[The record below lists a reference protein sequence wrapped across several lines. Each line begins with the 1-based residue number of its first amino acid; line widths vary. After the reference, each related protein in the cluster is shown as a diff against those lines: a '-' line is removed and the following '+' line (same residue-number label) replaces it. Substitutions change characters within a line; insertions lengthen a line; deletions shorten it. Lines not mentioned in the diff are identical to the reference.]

1 MQTGDIADDFSVRVA
16 EDRLA
21 NGTTGNPSTMHA
33 VDRTWFVEEGIPT
46 GSNVTMTIQW
56 NAAEELAPTPA
67 NAFNRLNCFI
77 SHYTNNTWDRQT
89 GSAASGSGPYT
100 ISRDS
105 ITSFSP
111 FSVED
116 PLALPITLIDFTAK
130 AEGKKVRLDWETGTE
145 ENNDYFTMERSLD
158 GKNFEQVFT
167 KKGAGNSKVNLYYFG
182 YDSKP
187 YTGVSYYRLKQTDF
201 DGKFAYSDIVSVK
214 VVGGPMSTEMDVQVY
229 PNPVSNQLI
238 HVDVNA
244 QNNGTYTMRMINEI
258 GQQVFSDSY
267 EVVAGENKF
276 EIQLPT
282 VVTGFYMLE
291 IRNQNYILIDR
302 VKVTVATN

>member
-1 MQTGDIADDFSVRVA
+1 
-16 EDRLA
+16 
-21 NGTTGNPSTMHA
+21 
-33 VDRTWFVEEGIPT
+33 
-46 GSNVTMTIQW
+46 MTIQW
-56 NAAEELAPTPA
+56 SAAEELTPSS
-67 NAFNRLNCFI
+67 NAFNRTNCFI
-77 SHYTNNTWDRQT
+77 SHYTGGTWDSGSQT
-89 GSAASGSGPYT
+89 GAAASAGTEANSYK

-111 FSVED
+111 FAVED

-130 AEGKKVRLDWETGTE
+130 SEGKKVRLDWETGSE
-145 ENNDYFTMERSLD
+145 ENNDYFTIERSLD

-182 YDSKP
+182 YDAKP

-214 VVGGPMSTEMDVQVY
+214 MLGDKMSAEMDVQVY

-238 HVDVNA
+238 HVDLNA
-244 QNNGTYTMRMINEI
+244 QNNGTYTMHMINEI

-282 VVTGFYMLE
+282 VVTGIYMLE
-291 IRNQNYILIDR
+291 IRNQNEMLIDR
-302 VKVTVATN
+302 VKVTITSNE